1 MEAVKMGI
9 QTRVASTTRVVPFSW
24 TAYSDTY
31 CYFSNVRRQRLLEGT
46 GIVRTAAFD
55 KPLYSQP

>member
-31 CYFSNVRRQRLLEGT
+31 CYFSNVRRQRLLDGDWD
-46 GIVRTAAFD
+46 RTHSC
-55 KPLYSQP
+55 L